1 MPEEERYLMTKD
13 EMLDE
18 ITTLLAGRGAE
29 EIIFNTVTTGASN
42 DIERATAM
50 ARAMV
55 TRFGMSEEFDI
66 MALEKENNMYLNV
79 STSLICS
86 DVTGSKAD
94 AVVLSI
100 IKERHQKALDILR
113 ENTEALHKIADF
125 LIQEETISGEKF
137 MEIFNS
143 VRAEKE

>member
-1 MPEEERYLMTKD
+1 MFN
-13 EMLDE
+13 E
-18 ITTLLAGRGAE
+18 I
-29 EIIFNTVTTGASN
+29 TTGASN

-55 TRFGMSEEFDI
+55 TRFGMSEEFDM
-66 MALEKENNMYLNV
+66 MALEKENNMYLNG

-113 ENTEALHKIADF
+113 ENTEALHKIADY